1 MSLSEESRKEI
12 RTERSGVVELPETRR
27 GSEAETKKVAIAA
40 YMAKN
45 SKAQMLDK
53 MEAAGMCALDISVI
67 QRLPISLENQMN
79 IVDDILF
86 AKTQE

>member
-1 MSLSEESRKEI
+1 MTDQEEKKVI
-12 RTERSGVVELPETRR
+12 IL
-27 GSEAETKKVAIAA
+27 EADEQTKKVAIAA